1 MTPHNVTYSCCPDDI
16 YPNIGQSLQILP
28 FRPIVHFGH
37 SIIGRFSES
46 IGLRLIDHETFKDYN
61 LYLTRKSKFYSQ
73 NLLVP
78 CVLISMLAPFTF
90 LLPADSGEK
99 ISLGVTILL
108 SLTVF
113 QLIVAEQMPP
123 SEDIPI
129 IGEFYLYTMA
139 LVSTSILV
147 TIGKVGQN
155 ADDFRCVFRCAIFA
169 LRSSRPSTSSRM
181 AK

>member
-1 MTPHNVTYSCCPDDI
+1 MISAPDDQ
-16 YPNIGQSLQILP
+16 G
-28 FRPIVHFGH
+28 
-37 SIIGRFSES
+37 E
-46 IGLRLIDHETFKDYN
+46 DYK

-73 NLLVP
+73 NLIVP

-90 LLPADSGEK
+90 LLPGYNILGLSISNLSFLADSGEK

-129 IGEFYLYTMA
+129 IGEFY
-139 LVSTSILV
+139 
-147 TIGKVGQN
+147 
-155 ADDFRCVFRCAIFA
+155 FWVFKLI
-169 LRSSRPSTSSRM
+169 
-181 AK
+181 

>member
-1 MTPHNVTYSCCPDDI
+1 
-16 YPNIGQSLQILP
+16 
-28 FRPIVHFGH
+28 
-37 SIIGRFSES
+37 
-46 IGLRLIDHETFKDYN
+46 
-61 LYLTRKSKFYSQ
+61 
-73 NLLVP
+73 
-78 CVLISMLAPFTF
+78 MLAPFTF

-147 TIGKVGQN
+147 TIGTVGQN
-155 ADDFRCVFRCAIFA
+155 ADDSSGVFLGVLSLHYGPADPPPVPEWLNRITKLSAVQIISRRRITRRLS
-169 LRSSRPSTSSRM
+169 LRVVTEDFFQIVL
-181 AK
+181 

>member
-1 MTPHNVTYSCCPDDI
+1 
-16 YPNIGQSLQILP
+16 
-28 FRPIVHFGH
+28 
-37 SIIGRFSES
+37 
-46 IGLRLIDHETFKDYN
+46 
-61 LYLTRKSKFYSQ
+61 
-73 NLLVP
+73 
-78 CVLISMLAPFTF
+78 MLAPFTF

-147 TIGKVGQN
+147 TIGMVTYLLVHLGQN
-155 ADDFRCVFRCAIFA
+155 ADKGPILGVLSLHYGPADPPPVPDWLNRITKLSAVQIISRRRITRRLS
-169 LRSSRPSTSSRM
+169 LRVVTIKHTM
-181 AK
+181 LNT